1 MIYFL
6 FWTTKKHFK
15 KALARPLN
23 QLSWRKFQ
31 HFSRTFQRL
40 PLKFKDFS
48 RLCQPWKRWGI
59 KLQRYVSTFFGQRGG
74 PRENARVSHEAAS
87 KTSHSRVSFRQPL
100 TRGLPKCR
108 DWIRVESEL
117 LAEFHMNSAAS
128 SSSDALFFAQRRA
141 QNGSDWWQSARDQ
154 EKEKEERRSAVSP
167 VLSFPPS
174 SVRTFSSKERDL
186 WVRRSEQC
194 LKNISLGVML
204 LVIASITWQ
213 VMQDV
218 F

>member
-1 MIYFL
+1 MSPLFL
-6 FWTTKKHFK
+6 DSE
-15 KALARPLN
+15 A
-23 QLSWRKFQ
+23 
-31 HFSRTFQRL
+31 
-40 PLKFKDFS
+40 
-48 RLCQPWKRWGI
+48 GE
-59 KLQRYVSTFFGQRGG
+59 
-74 PRENARVSHEAAS
+74 RENARVSHEAAS
-87 KTSHSRVSFRQPL
+87 KTSPSRVSFRQPL

-141 QNGSDWWQSARDQ
+141 QNWSDWWQSARDQ
-154 EKEKEERRSAVSP
+154 EKEKEGRRSAVSP
-167 VLSFPPS
+167 FLSFPPS

-213 VMQDV
+213 VIQDV